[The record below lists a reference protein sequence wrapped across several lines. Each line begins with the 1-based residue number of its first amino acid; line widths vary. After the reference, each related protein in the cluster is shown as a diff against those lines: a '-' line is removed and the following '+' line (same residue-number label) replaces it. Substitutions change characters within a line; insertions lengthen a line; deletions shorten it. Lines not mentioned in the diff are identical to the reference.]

1 MISGSLWSFPGGFAA
16 RNRGSDQHRDSVG
29 ETVLIEHLVFPAKE
43 RRAVF
48 DDHVDEVVKEVCLE
62 IEKRYQLNKIE

>member
-1 MISGSLWSFPGGFAA
+1 
-16 RNRGSDQHRDSVG
+16 VG